1 MHAGWW
7 LPTVEDLSNLQRD
20 TSLRDPNDPSS
31 YVGAPTSS
39 ARVMTDHRQL
49 IYLFLK
55 RNPHSALRKR
65 RLRPRDACLTIVT
78 LSLSLVLRRRTKL
91 RACISRPSSASSK
104 SFMVLLPILSREQ
117 SVFSSPGRRFEV
129 QAATANNS
137 FEIAWSERRFEVQR
151 QPTTASRCAPGRRRP
166 WR

>member
-65 RLRPRDACLTIVT
+65 RLRPRDACLTILT
-78 LSLSLVLRRRTKL
+78 LSLSLVLRRRTML
-91 RACISRPSSASSK
+91 RACISRPRLRLVAKAS
-104 SFMVLLPILSREQ
+104 
-117 SVFSSPGRRFEV
+117 
-129 QAATANNS
+129 
-137 FEIAWSERRFEVQR
+137 WY
-151 QPTTASRCAPGRRRP
+151 C
-166 WR
+166 